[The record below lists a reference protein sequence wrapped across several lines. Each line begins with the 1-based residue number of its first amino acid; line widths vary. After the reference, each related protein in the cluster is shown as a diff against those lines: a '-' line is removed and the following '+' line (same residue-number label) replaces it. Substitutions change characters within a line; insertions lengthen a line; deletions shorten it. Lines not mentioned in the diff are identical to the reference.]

1 MKRGIITITGDGLVD
16 IPDVPVWMTLQEIA
30 DLFGVFCLD
39 IRRKMRTVYK
49 EGVLTEKETKQEVK
63 VDVRTS
69 LEVYSLEFV
78 VSRRAYKSG
87 SIFPGI
93 CRVHILQSRKR
104 KKPDFQEIYGRFD
117 GKEQYR
123 HMPVYPTA
131 SRKDLQG
138 QLKGTM
144 VPFSRISVR
153 QYCVTLTQ
161 STSIIAG
168 S

>member
-78 VSRRAYKSG
+78 VSISFRVGSG
-87 SIFPGI
+87 
-93 CRVHILQSRKR
+93 R
-104 KKPDFQEIYGRFD
+104 
-117 GKEQYR
+117 
-123 HMPVYPTA
+123 
-131 SRKDLQG
+131 
-138 QLKGTM
+138 
-144 VPFSRISVR
+144 SRIFRKYMVGLMER
-153 QYCVTLTQ
+153 NNIVTCLFIQRRPEKTCKDN
-161 STSIIAG
+161 
-168 S
+168 

>member
-63 VDVRTS
+63 VDVRTN

-78 VSRRAYKSG
+78 VSISFRVGSG
-87 SIFPGI
+87 
-93 CRVHILQSRKR
+93 R
-104 KKPDFQEIYGRFD
+104 
-117 GKEQYR
+117 
-123 HMPVYPTA
+123 
-131 SRKDLQG
+131 
-138 QLKGTM
+138 
-144 VPFSRISVR
+144 SRIFRKYMVGLMER
-153 QYCVTLTQ
+153 NNIVTCLFIQQRPEKTCKDN
-161 STSIIAG
+161 
-168 S
+168 

>member
-39 IRRKMRTVYK
+39 IRRMMRTVYK

-78 VSRRAYKSG
+78 VSISFRVGSG
-87 SIFPGI
+87 
-93 CRVHILQSRKR
+93 R
-104 KKPDFQEIYGRFD
+104 
-117 GKEQYR
+117 
-123 HMPVYPTA
+123 
-131 SRKDLQG
+131 
-138 QLKGTM
+138 
-144 VPFSRISVR
+144 SRIFRKYMVGLMER
-153 QYCVTLTQ
+153 NNIVTCLFIQ
-161 STSIIAG
+161 QRPEKNCKDN
-168 S
+168 

>member
-30 DLFGVFCLD
+30 DLFGIFCLD

-78 VSRRAYKSG
+78 VSISFRVGSG
-87 SIFPGI
+87 
-93 CRVHILQSRKR
+93 R
-104 KKPDFQEIYGRFD
+104 
-117 GKEQYR
+117 
-123 HMPVYPTA
+123 
-131 SRKDLQG
+131 
-138 QLKGTM
+138 
-144 VPFSRISVR
+144 SRIFRKYMVGLMER
-153 QYCVTLTQ
+153 NNIVTCLFIQQRPEKTCKDN
-161 STSIIAG
+161 
-168 S
+168 